1 MYITIEQALQ
11 EAEQALDDARNA
23 FATLKVVLL
32 RESPEEITNQGLSQK
47 ELMKIFEKS
56 EVRL

>member
-32 RESPEEITNQGLSQK
+32 REAPEEIANQGLSQK
-47 ELMKIFEKS
+47 ELMKLFEMS

>member
-11 EAEQALDDARNA
+11 EAEQALDDAKTA

-47 ELMKIFEKS
+47 ELMKLFEMS